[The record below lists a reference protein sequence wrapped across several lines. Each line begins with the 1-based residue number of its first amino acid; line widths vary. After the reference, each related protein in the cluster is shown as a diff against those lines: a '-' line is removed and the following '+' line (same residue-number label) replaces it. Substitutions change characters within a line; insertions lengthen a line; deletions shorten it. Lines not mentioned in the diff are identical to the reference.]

1 MVKNTIVLS
10 KILLLAVFLAASFL
24 PFSNGSAAVI
34 PVTTGFADVISTT
47 ATTSQVSLSDFAK
60 AVRDGEEM
68 VRGVYVDNV
77 MALRVMQQP
86 SGNNGYVSSVAG
98 IATQFRMA
106 ETFGTTGL
114 LAHNFAAGSNF
125 SKLKEKDIITIVYG
139 NGTFKKYTVTSVQ
152 EYQALSPNSATSNFV
167 DLKTDETLTATK
179 LFEKIYKGDPHLV
192 FQTCIAFE
200 KELSWGRLF
209 VIAEPLEV

>member
-1 MVKNTIVLS
+1 MVKNTIGFT
-10 KILLLAVFLAASFL
+10 KILLLVVFLAASFF
-24 PFSNGSAAVI
+24 PFSNGSAVAI
-34 PVTTGFADVISTT
+34 PVTSGFADVISTT
-47 ATTSQVSLSDFAK
+47 STSSQVSLTDFAK
-60 AVRDGEEM
+60 AVQDGEEL
-68 VRGVYVDNV
+68 VRGVYVDEV

-98 IATQFRMA
+98 IATQFKMA
-106 ETFGTTGL
+106 ETYGTTGL

-125 SKLKEKDIITIVYG
+125 SKISEKDIITIVYG
-139 NGTFKKYTVTSVQ
+139 DGSMKKYLVTSVQ
-152 EYQALSPNSATSNFV
+152 KYQALSPNSATSNFV

-192 FQTCIAFE
+192 LQTCIAFE